1 MVSFKSSRVP
11 RCVAQVCAE
20 ERSLTMMPGAPR
32 ADATVTAI
40 SDFRR
45 DWRRWNAAERSCAAA
60 FGLLW
65 AAGVAIAILGQGAFQ
80 HTFAWVHA
88 IQ

>member
-1 MVSFKSSRVP
+1 MLPFNSYRAP
-11 RCVAQVCAE
+11 RCVAQLGAE

-32 ADATVTAI
+32 TDAIVIAI

-45 DWRRWNAAERSCAAA
+45 DWRRSNAAERSCAAA

-65 AAGVAIAILGQGAFQ
+65 AADVATPILGQGAFQ
-80 HTFAWVHA
+80 HTFPWVHA